1 VSTTS
6 TLTPPGQAP
15 QAATHSGTKQPVGLK
30 VIFFTEMWER
40 FSYYGMRALLVL
52 YLVNKLGY
60 ERNDALTLYGIYTG
74 LVYLTPMIGGALA
87 DRYLGKRRAAVI
99 GGLVMTLGHFAM
111 AFEPLLHMALGLLI
125 VGNGFF
131 KPNTTSMVGELYDG
145 EDDPRRA
152 GGYSI
157 FYMGI
162 NVGAFLAPIVAGT
175 LGEKVGW
182 HFGFGAAGVGM
193 TLGLLQLLWGQHLL
207 GRAGLMPH
215 QGPLSLRDT
224 STILTWAGAS
234 VALVFGVLNSWS
246 VIGPWH
252 SGLATP
258 LRVLVDV
265 GVLAALLAYI
275 ARPDKNAEQPPL
287 TASDWGRVAG
297 IGIVMLFVIAFW
309 TGFEQAG
316 GTMTLFADTQTDRQV
331 LGFTLLGLTV
341 PDFTIPAT
349 LFQSINALVIVLLA
363 PVFSIIWT
371 RMDQSRWA
379 LSDVAK
385 QALGMVVLGLG
396 FLVMAEAQRLANL
409 HGPVGPQWLAIVY
422 VIHTIGE
429 LMLSPVGLSM
439 VSRIAPVRLAALLMG
454 VWFLANA
461 AANYLAGVMEHL
473 LDGSGVPLYP
483 FLAGLSIGSGVLLL
497 VLTPLLN
504 RLMGLHKR
512 A

>member
-1 VSTTS
+1 VSTPS
-6 TLTPPGQAP
+6 SLAAPGQVP
-15 QAATHSGTKQPVGLK
+15 HAATHSGTKQPAGLK

-60 ERNDALTLYGIYTG
+60 ERSDALTLYGIYTG

-162 NVGAFLAPIVAGT
+162 NVGAFLAPVVAGT
-175 LGEKVGW
+175 LGEKLGW
-182 HFGFGAAGVGM
+182 HFGFGAAGIGM
-193 TLGLLQLLWGQHLL
+193 TLGLIQLLWGQRLL

-215 QGPLSLRDT
+215 QEPLSLRDAP
-224 STILTWAGAS
+224 TILGWAGAC

-258 LRVLVDV
+258 VRALVDV
-265 GVLAALLAYI
+265 GVMVALLAYI
-275 ARPDKNAEQPPL
+275 ARPDKDAQHAPL
-287 TASDWGRVAG
+287 TAADWGRVAG

-316 GTMTLFADTQTDRQV
+316 GTMTLFADTKTERE
-331 LGFTLLGLTV
+331 LLGI
-341 PDFTIPAT
+341 TIPAS
-349 LFQSINALVIVLLA
+349 LFQSINPSVIVLLA
-363 PVFSIIWT
+363 PLFSILWT

-385 QALGMVVLGLG
+385 QALGMIVLGLG
-396 FLVMAEAQRLANL
+396 FLVMAEAQSLADL
-409 HGPVGPQWLAIVY
+409 HGKVGPQWLAIVY

-473 LDGSGVPLYP
+473 LDGSGMPLYP

-497 VLTPLLN
+497 LLTPLLN